1 MSNACENCKTSPVEI
16 ARNTDGTPTA
26 KLIAVLIAHGVTSNA
41 AIAEI
46 VGISDRAVRK
56 VRNHSSGTT
65 VPTGTPGPELQD
77 RSGTPGPKTELQ
89 DRNSSSA
96 LARAYKESPSE
107 ISITE
112 DSLDS
117 PLAPQ
122 AVVVPL
128 QPRSRRGS
136 RLDPDWQL
144 PDDWMTWARVNCPAA
159 TVEQIQYQA
168 AQFRDYWIAKPGAQ
182 ACKLDWEA
190 TWRNW
195 CRRGLSEAGMRRP
208 QSTGSYRKTE
218 PKVELD
224 WDAINAYAARLA

>member
-1 MSNACENCKTSPVEI
+1 
-16 ARNTDGTPTA
+16 
-26 KLIAVLIAHGVTSNA
+26 
-41 AIAEI
+41 
-46 VGISDRAVRK
+46 
-56 VRNHSSGTT
+56 
-65 VPTGTPGPELQD
+65 
-77 RSGTPGPKTELQ
+77 
-89 DRNSSSA
+89 
-96 LARAYKESPSE
+96 
-107 ISITE
+107 
-112 DSLDS
+112 
-117 PLAPQ
+117 
-122 AVVVPL
+122 
-128 QPRSRRGS
+128 
-136 RLDPDWQL
+136 
-144 PDDWMTWARVNCPAA
+144 MTWARVNCPAA